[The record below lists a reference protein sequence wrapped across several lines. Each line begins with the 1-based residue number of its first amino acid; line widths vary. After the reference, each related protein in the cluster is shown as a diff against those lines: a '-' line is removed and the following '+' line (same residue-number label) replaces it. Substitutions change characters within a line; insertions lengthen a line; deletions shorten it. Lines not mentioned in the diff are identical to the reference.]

1 MTYTTRWRRFAKTAM
16 TTINVWI
23 ANNSVSR
30 ITTQRKVE
38 SSTFDRHPDVLYA
51 QKYAR
56 PMDLWSGPA
65 EMLRNHHNIN

>member
-1 MTYTTRWRRFAKTAM
+1 
-16 TTINVWI
+16 
-23 ANNSVSR
+23 
-30 ITTQRKVE
+30 VE
-38 SSTFDRHPDVLYA
+38 SSTFDRHADVLYA